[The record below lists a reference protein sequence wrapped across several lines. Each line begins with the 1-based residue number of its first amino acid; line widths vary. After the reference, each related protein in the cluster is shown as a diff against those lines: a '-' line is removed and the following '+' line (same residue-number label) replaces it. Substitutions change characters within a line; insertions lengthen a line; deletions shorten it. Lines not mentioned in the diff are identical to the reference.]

1 MVFLLKYQKI
11 TNQNVYK
18 LMFKLGLQNYFRI
31 KLNTYN
37 KTQVYIVKKTVSIN
51 KH

>member
-1 MVFLLKYQKI
+1 
-11 TNQNVYK
+11 
-18 LMFKLGLQNYFRI
+18 MFKLGLQNYFRI

-51 KH
+51 KHQFKMKIKKLIKKNLFL